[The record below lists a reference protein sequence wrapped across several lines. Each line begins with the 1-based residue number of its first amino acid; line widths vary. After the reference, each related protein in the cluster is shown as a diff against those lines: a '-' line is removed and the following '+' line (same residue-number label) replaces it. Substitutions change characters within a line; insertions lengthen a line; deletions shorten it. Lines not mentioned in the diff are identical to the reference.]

1 MRRDPTEFR
10 ARFNA
15 YKNGQMP
22 YDAGL
27 PKFAEGTGGVENNI
41 TEEYA
46 PIVSDTYQSTVN
58 KLKQQTAAFNV
69 DDYVYVAKKLHP
81 EITKEQVMNVYNNT
95 PYVASDSSRG
105 STLGLYRHGEDDG
118 YGRGITIYPRRMRP
132 DGPDFNLEDRIK
144 SNIFHE
150 SHHLFRDML
159 FGGKYTDE
167 ESKYLR
173 LAIPDA
179 INDNERAARIGEG
192 RGNLNIQTGAT
203 GKKLDDAVDK
213 MSSKEAKFHYSKL
226 NSSEANTSGWN
237 PQIEDAFRWAL
248 KNIAST
254 QIRPRQGLLQ
264 AKDGKLPEYGDGKTP
279 KDKRARAMYNAIDPR
294 DAYPETY
301 ADAARR
307 EIKVR
312 HKMYFGDPD
321 KMEYEVGEDI
331 PSRVSDAAWRKRLG
345 YDYDESLLIPN
356 GNSVR
361 LPVELEQEIPTDTTM
376 LKNRINR
383 TKELMQYSRK
393 YRRDPYIKE
402 ALQRDQEAL
411 DALRYTYK
419 TGKPVT
425 INEHSNN
432 SRQWVSGGEVSPT
445 MSPLNVLQNYTV
457 QYNPQDNTML
467 YRDIYD
473 FNQFEWA
480 IPGKPFTI
488 EGKLVLP
495 KR

>member
-15 YKNGQMP
+15 YKNGKMP

-150 SHHLFRDML
+150 SHHLFRDTL

-179 INDNERAARIGEG
+179 IDDNERAARIREA
-192 RGNLNIQTGAT
+192 RGNINIQTGAT
-203 GKKLDDAVDK
+203 GKKLDDAIDK
-213 MSSKEAKFHYSKL
+213 MSSKEAKFHYSRL

-254 QIRPRQGLLQ
+254 QIRPKQGLLQ
-264 AKDGKLPEYGDGKTP
+264 AKDGKLPKYGDGTDALLQLTKGGVSMIPGAGTLIDGWDFYNNPSLENLGYLALSGIGDAAIFTGIGAPFGFSLKAIKSAAKLNKTRRTLNAVMSAN
-279 KDKRARAMYNAIDPR
+279 KAGNAIQLHNAKKAYNASKAATRALAAETGNLVDTAKSTYE
-294 DAYPETY
+294 AY
-301 ADAARR
+301 
-307 EIKVR
+307 
-312 HKMYFGDPD
+312 
-321 KMEYEVGEDI
+321 
-331 PSRVSDAAWRKRLG
+331 
-345 YDYDESLLIPN
+345 
-356 GNSVR
+356 
-361 LPVELEQEIPTDTTM
+361 
-376 LKNRINR
+376 
-383 TKELMQYSRK
+383 TK
-393 YRRDPYIKE
+393 
-402 ALQRDQEAL
+402 
-411 DALRYTYK
+411 
-419 TGKPVT
+419 
-425 INEHSNN
+425 
-432 SRQWVSGGEVSPT
+432 
-445 MSPLNVLQNYTV
+445 
-457 QYNPQDNTML
+457 
-467 YRDIYD
+467 
-473 FNQFEWA
+473 
-480 IPGKPFTI
+480 
-488 EGKLVLP
+488 
-495 KR
+495 